1 MVGNINIMAAENLRH
16 SLSKELQ
23 VEKKASARDLV
34 TEMDRAIERFFVQR
48 IQEYYPTHRIIG
60 EEGTSEVISDIAG
73 MIWVIDPIDGTLNYV
88 KQKNN
93 FAIMI
98 GLFQDGKPVAGY
110 IYDVMKQDLYYGIV
124 GDGAYLNGCQ
134 MDLPSITTLQESL
147 AVGNVGMFVRN
158 AYNSQRLLHHVLG
171 VRSHGSAALEIIE
184 YLSKDMW
191 TQYQEMPPPGVA
203 YFSAEFGL
211 TETMQIYSGGLG
223 ILAGD
228 HLKSASDLGLPLCGV
243 GLFYRHGYFNQSL
256 DSTHW
261 QRESYPD
268 VNPHDMP
275 VELLEENG
283 QPVHV
288 TVDLGGRTTIIQIW
302 VAHVGRVPLL
312 LMDSPIHPN

>member
-1 MVGNINIMAAENLRH
+1 MDYQLHHRILVWIEMAAENLRH

-134 MDLPSITTLQESL
+134 MDLPSITTLQDSL

-158 AYNSQRLLHHVLG
+158 AHNSQRLLHHVLG
-171 VRSHGSAALEIIE
+171 VRAHGSAALEIIE
-184 YLSKDMW
+184 VLRGQAAVYLS
-191 TQYQEMPPPGVA
+191 
-203 YFSAEFGL
+203 FGL
-211 TETMQIYSGGLG
+211 SPWDFAAGYAVCEALG
-223 ILAGD
+223 IKATQPDGSALSI
-228 HLKSASDLGLPLCGV
+228 LEKS
-243 GLFYRHGYFNQSL
+243 
-256 DSTHW
+256 
-261 QRESYPD
+261 
-268 VNPHDMP
+268 P
-275 VELLEENG
+275 V
-283 QPVHV
+283 
-288 TVDLGGRTTIIQIW
+288 IF
-302 VAHVGRVPLL
+302 A
-312 LMDSPIHPN
+312 HPNVHEEVIKVLREEE